1 MKKILLFLLIL
12 GAICSSNIAFEG
24 HGIKRPLPEDFEQQG
39 KEKKQKT
46 IPTPWVEVPSLK
58 MQAKELI
65 IKKLFNEAVATSH
78 SKKTLGFFGV
88 KSLLIP
94 FLLQNNQFLK
104 ELPFDLIQDIF
115 FQFIL
120 RIVLIGNVLTLQET
134 KELLELVLDEQK
146 LHKEFEE
153 LCKTAKVIIPQLPN
167 KQKQILTTIKK
178 LFVEDMIDADP
189 NNKNTIITINTVL
202 VDGKTFLAKII
213 EMISLN
219 NWNTYFSYE
228 EIAIEL
234 YYDLLLLGADINTF
248 IYSPHLNAPLS
259 LFILQRTNQPK
270 KMIKLLIEGGLDINR
285 SDTVNNAL
293 LTPLRILILLA
304 HPDQLHRKGSFDQGF
319 DLATRLDDIY
329 QALVFIVENKKIK
342 ETDLAM
348 YIADIQESK
357 NRLLLLA
364 IDQEKKDRLLA
375 WYDSVRSLL
384 EPVKTNE

>member
-24 HGIKRPLPEDFEQQG
+24 RGVKRPLPEDFEQQG

-46 IPTPWVEVPSLK
+46 IAAPWVEIPSLK

-65 IKKLFNEAVATSH
+65 IKKLFNEVVATLH
-78 SKKTLGFFGV
+78 SKKILGFFEV
-88 KSLLIP
+88 KSLLVP

-104 ELPFDLIQDIF
+104 GLPFDLIQDIF

-146 LHKEFEE
+146 LYKEFEE
-153 LCKTAKVIIPQLPN
+153 LCKTEKILFPQLTN
-167 KQKQILTTIKK
+167 KQKQILSAIKK
-178 LFVEDMIDADP
+178 LFIEDMIGAEP

-202 VDGKTFLAKII
+202 ADGKTFLAKIV

-219 NWNTYFSYE
+219 NWNTYFSHE
-228 EIAIEL
+228 GIAIEL

-259 LFILQRTNQPK
+259 LFILQNTNQPK
-270 KMIKLLIEGGLDINR
+270 KMIILLIEGGLDVNR
-285 SDTVNNAL
+285 SDTVNNAI

-304 HPDQLHRKGSFDQGF
+304 HSNQLQRKGSFDQGF
-319 DLATRLDDIY
+319 DLATRLDEIY
-329 QALVFIVENKKIK
+329 QALALIVQNEKIK
-342 ETDLAM
+342 EADLAM
-348 YIADIQESK
+348 YIADIRESK
-357 NRLLLLA
+357 DKLITLI
-364 IDQEKKDRLLA
+364 IDQEKKDMLIA

-384 EPVKTNE
+384 ESLKTNE